1 MNGISFGNKH
11 TYDDWNL
18 VLTNK
23 LLGLPTPKTSS
34 VTIEGADGVID
45 TSEVLAGEI
54 KFNNRKLEFE
64 FTMTSDYEEYNELI
78 TEIANYLHGK
88 KLKITLDS
96 DSDYYYVGRCQINQ
110 WVSDKRIGKIVIQC
124 DCEPYKYSSAK
135 CVSSANINGDT
146 YVKVHGKR
154 MTVTPVIEVTNDMII
169 VINGED
175 RTLKSNRKNEIP
187 DLFIK
192 EGVNILH
199 FKGNGIATI
208 TYAGGEL

>member
-124 DCEPYKYSSAK
+124 DCDPYKYSSAK